1 MVTRSWC
8 WLALVWVLSEGFS
21 EPATAAG
28 SQETLHD
35 GRTDPYTL
43 KLQSPE
49 QYKLTTPEADTGP
62 PSLIRTTPVPEFGG
76 HPFQKEIAKVATEFK
91 VDPALVHAVI
101 QVESGYNAS
110 ARSPKGAQGL
120 MQLLPE
126 TAKRFGIATADLL
139 WKPER
144 NIRAG
149 VAYLRSLLE
158 LFEQD
163 ISLALAAYNAGE
175 NAVLRYGRQIPPF
188 PETRDYVP
196 KVLAIYNQLR
206 PPLEPETATAPT
218 ARVRIRYPPP
228 LTEAQPDGPL
238 R

>member
-1 MVTRSWC
+1 MVTRNWVL
-8 WLALVWVLSEGFS
+8 LALVWVFSEGFLG
-21 EPATAAG
+21 PANAG
-28 SQETLHD
+28 SQQAMHD
-35 GRTDPYTL
+35 GWRDPYAL
-43 KLQSPE
+43 NLPSPE
-49 QYKLTTPEADTGP
+49 QYKLTMPQADTSP
-62 PSLIRTTPVPEFGG
+62 PSLTQITPEPGLSR
-76 HPFQKEIAKVATEFK
+76 HPFQREIAKAADEFK

-101 QVESGYNAS
+101 QAESGYNAS

-126 TAKRFGIATADLL
+126 TAKRFGVATADLL

-149 VAYLRSLLE
+149 VAYLSSLLE

-163 ISLALAAYNAGE
+163 LALVLAAYNAGE

-196 KVLAIYNQLR
+196 KVLAIYNRLK
-206 PPLEPETATAPT
+206 PPLEPAAAFVPT
-218 ARVRIRYPPP
+218 ARVRIQYPPP
-228 LTEAQPDGPL
+228 LAEAQPDGPS

>member
-1 MVTRSWC
+1 MVTKNWVL
-8 WLALVWVLSEGFS
+8 LALVWVFSEGFLG
-21 EPATAAG
+21 PANAG
-28 SQETLHD
+28 SQQAMHD
-35 GRTDPYTL
+35 GWIDPYAL
-43 KLQSPE
+43 NLPSPE
-49 QYKLTTPEADTGP
+49 QYKLTMPQADTSP
-62 PSLIRTTPVPEFGG
+62 PSLTQITPEPGLSR
-76 HPFQKEIAKVATEFK
+76 HPFQREIAKAADEFK

-101 QVESGYNAS
+101 QAESGYNAS

-126 TAKRFGIATADLL
+126 TAKRFGVATADLL

-149 VAYLRSLLE
+149 VAYLSSLLE

-163 ISLALAAYNAGE
+163 LALVLAAYNAGE

-196 KVLAIYNQLR
+196 KVLAIYNRLK
-206 PPLEPETATAPT
+206 PPLEPEAAFVPT
-218 ARVRIRYPPP
+218 ARVRIQYPPP
-228 LTEAQPDGPL
+228 LAEAQPDGPS

>member
-1 MVTRSWC
+1 MGGSRLHWSLRLC
-8 WLALVWVLSEGFS
+8 LLCPIASAL
-21 EPATAAG
+21 AAG
-28 SQETLHD
+28 SPEVLD
-35 GRTDPYTL
+35 GVWKDPYTL
-43 KLQSPE
+43 SLPTPE
-49 QYKLTTPEADTGP
+49 QFRLRSERDETTAIPASTSKTQQPG
-62 PSLIRTTPVPEFGG
+62 FAGQ
-76 HPFQKEIAKVATEFK
+76 PFQREIAKAANDFK

-120 MQLLPE
+120 MQLLPD
-126 TAKRFGIATADLL
+126 TARRFGVASADLL

-149 VAYLRSLLE
+149 VAYLHSLLE
-158 LFEQD
+158 LFGQD
-163 ISLALAAYNAGE
+163 LALVLAAYNAGE

-206 PPLEPETATAPT
+206 PSPDPEPVPAP
-218 ARVRIRYPPP
+218 APRIRIQYPPP
-228 LTEAQPDGPL
+228 LPDAQP

>member
-1 MVTRSWC
+1 MGASNRYWVPV
-8 WLALVWVLSEGFS
+8 VWVLSQGVS
-21 EPATAAG
+21 DPTAAG
-28 SQETLHD
+28 QQEALRD
-35 GRTDPYTL
+35 GWRDPYTL
-43 KLQSPE
+43 NLPSPE
-49 QYKLTTPEADTGP
+49 HYKLATPQPSAAP
-62 PSLIRTTPVPEFGG
+62 PSLIRTPPGRELDG
-76 HPFQKEIAKVATEFK
+76 HPFQREIAKAALEFK

-101 QVESGYNAS
+101 EVESGYNVS
-110 ARSPKGAQGL
+110 ALSPKGAQGL

-126 TAKRFGIATADLL
+126 TARRFGVATSDLL

-163 ISLALAAYNAGE
+163 LALVLAAYNAGE
-175 NAVLRYGRQIPPF
+175 HAVLRYGRQIPPF

-196 KVLAIYNQLR
+196 KVLAIYKRLK
-206 PPLEPETATAPT
+206 PPQIEPEPQAAQA
-218 ARVRIRYPPP
+218 ARVRIQYPPP
-228 LTEAQPDGPL
+228 LPEAQPDASS